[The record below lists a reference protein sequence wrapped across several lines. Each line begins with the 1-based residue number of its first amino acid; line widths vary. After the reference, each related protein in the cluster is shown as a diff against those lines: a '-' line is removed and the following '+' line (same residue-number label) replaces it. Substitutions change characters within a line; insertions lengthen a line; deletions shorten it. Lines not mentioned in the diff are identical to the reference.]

1 MPSAAKTTKRRGRRQ
16 GEPVSRD
23 TVLSAA
29 KQRFATEGYEKTTL
43 RVIAQDAHVD
53 PSMVLY
59 LFGSKEELF
68 RESLRLIIDPEVL
81 VAALT
86 GAADDDPDIGT
97 RMVRTYLR
105 IWETPDTA
113 ASMRAMLQSATSNS
127 DAQDA
132 FRGFMQN
139 YVLTAVSGVL
149 GGGEEARLRAILAAS
164 TLVGTAMLRYII
176 QVPPLATLSAD
187 IVVTLIAPTVTRY
200 LTAAADE
207 LGLPDLYPVN
217 SFVQHKK
224 TDHDQDA
231 RDESGVLTL
240 HPVLEPPQRFV
251 ETVTRNRIRQ
261 NGNRDG
267 RAGER
272 HVPRFCDP
280 CTGRAQPGGPDR
292 QTRCGADE

>member
-1 MPSAAKTTKRRGRRQ
+1 MPSPAKTTKRRGRRQ

-23 TVLSAA
+23 AVLSAA

-43 RVIAQDAHVD
+43 RAIAQDAHVD

-113 ASMRAMLQSATSNS
+113 ASMRVMLQSATSNS

-149 GGGEEARLRAILAAS
+149 GGRDEARLRAMLAAG

-187 IVVTLIAPTVTRY
+187 EVVKLIAPTVTRY
-200 LTAAADE
+200 LAAPAAE
-207 LGLPDLYPVN
+207 LGLPEL
-217 SFVQHKK
+217 
-224 TDHDQDA
+224 
-231 RDESGVLTL
+231 
-240 HPVLEPPQRFV
+240 
-251 ETVTRNRIRQ
+251 
-261 NGNRDG
+261 
-267 RAGER
+267 
-272 HVPRFCDP
+272 
-280 CTGRAQPGGPDR
+280 
-292 QTRCGADE
+292 